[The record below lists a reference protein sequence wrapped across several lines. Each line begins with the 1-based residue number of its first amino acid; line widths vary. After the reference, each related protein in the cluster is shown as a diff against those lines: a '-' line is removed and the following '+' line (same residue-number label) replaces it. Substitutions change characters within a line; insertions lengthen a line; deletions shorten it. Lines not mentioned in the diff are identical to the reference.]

1 MAEFVLSSMLER
13 LLERALHPKGTWP
26 AIWLVIVAVAPLAS
40 LAEPLA
46 APGDMRL
53 RHDLQLLNDSGVINV
68 PLTAWP
74 IALGDIHNA
83 LRDANISD
91 ASESTKAAFNRV
103 RNHLAWELE
112 TGNIRFRVGL
122 AAAENP
128 RVIRGFEYTPREEG
142 EAYAG
147 LSWLGERFV
156 VNLAATYVADPFDG
170 DEYRPDGT

>member
-1 MAEFVLSSMLER
+1 MFGRKM
-13 LLERALHPKGTWP
+13 LERALHPKGTWR
-26 AIWLVIVAVAPLAS
+26 AILMIALVVVPLNAW
-40 LAEPLA
+40 AEPLA

-91 ASESTKAAFNRV
+91 ASESTKAAFIRV
-103 RNHLAWELE
+103 RKHLAWELE
-112 TGNIRFRVGL
+112 TGNMRFRVGL

-128 RVIRGFEYTPREEG
+128 RLIRGD
-142 EAYAG
+142 
-147 LSWLGERFV
+147 V
-156 VNLAATYVADPFDG
+156 CV
-170 DEYRPDGT
+170 RPV